1 MLSLDPATIIFQV
14 INFIVL
20 AVVLNRFLF
29 QPVLRQAAQRAE
41 EKERLIRELAEERHR
56 VALLRAE
63 LEQRQAELDEEAER
77 IIAKTR
83 ERAEA
88 EQQELL
94 EQARAAAEQMLVEA
108 QADIYR
114 LKQQAIDEFHEQ
126 LVDAIL
132 EVSANICARVA
143 PLEVQGALIRSLVER
158 IREMGRTEMERV
170 EAIRRSLGTREP
182 IAYITSAQELS
193 IEQQGQ
199 LAQILTALADRNV
212 SIELRIDPAL
222 VAGIRVRLG
231 DLIMDNSLAGQL
243 EELREH
249 VSAALKEQVGN
260 A

>member
-20 AVVLNRFLF
+20 AVVLNRFVF

-41 EKERLIRELAEERHR
+41 EKERLLKELAEERHR
-56 VALLRAE
+56 AALLRAE

-77 IIAKTR
+77 LIAKTR

-88 EQQELL
+88 EYQELL

-126 LVDAIL
+126 LVDAVL
-132 EVSANICARVA
+132 EVSASITARVA
-143 PLEVQGALIRSLVER
+143 PLEVQDALIRGLVER

-182 IAYITSAQELS
+182 IAYITSAQELT

-231 DLIMDNSLAGQL
+231 DLVMDNSLAGQL
-243 EELREH
+243 EELREQ